1 MEKSFVHRLSLAGLF
16 ILCFLSCA
24 GQSDQESSPVPGISG
39 FTSSATTSEIALAAN
54 ISGNAEMISECGFL
68 LGPTGSESS
77 AFNAVRTGNS
87 FSIKVREFLFA
98 TEYEAVAY
106 ISNGRNI
113 IYSDVSKVMT
123 PAAPKEEQ
131 TVDLSA
137 GGTANCYVVSQ
148 SGLYKFQPTKGC
160 SNAPL
165 GNIAAVEVLWESLG
179 TAVAPKIG
187 QLVKEVDYVDG
198 CVCFKVPE
206 TFAEGNA
213 VVAAKDASGKI
224 LWSWHIWLTDQPKEQ
239 IYYRS
244 AGTMMDRNL
253 GATSSDAGSVGA
265 LGLLYQWGRKDPF
278 RGASSI
284 RSNTFV
290 RTTISWPSSVT
301 SDEATGTMAFSVA
314 NPTKYISRNSLNSDW
329 FWTGTSKKDTT
340 RWTSSNQQK
349 SIYDPCPAG
358 WRVPDGGKSGVWAKA
373 AGKSTEFND
382 TYDQTAEGIDFS
394 EFFGSATSIWYP
406 AAGCL
411 SSYDGALLDVGEA
424 GYWLSATHGA
434 TGAYRLYF
442 NDDGHV
448 IPVNIGSAGG
458 CSVRCTKE

>member
-1 MEKSFVHRLSLAGLF
+1 
-16 ILCFLSCA
+16 
-24 GQSDQESSPVPGISG
+24 
-39 FTSSATTSEIALAAN
+39 
-54 ISGNAEMISECGFL
+54 
-68 LGPTGSESS
+68 
-77 AFNAVRTGNS
+77 
-87 FSIKVREFLFA
+87 
-98 TEYEAVAY
+98 
-106 ISNGRNI
+106 
-113 IYSDVSKVMT
+113 MT

-253 GATSSDAGSVGA
+253 GATSSNTGNVGA

-284 RSNTFV
+284 SSNTFV

-301 SDEATGTMAFSVA
+301 SDEATGTLAFSVA
-314 NPTKYISRNSLNSDW
+314 NPTTYISRNSLNSDW

-340 RWTSSNQQK
+340 RWTGSNQQK

-373 AGKSTEFND
+373 AGQSTEFND
-382 TYDQTAEGIDFS
+382 TYDQATEGIDFS
-394 EFFGSATSIWYP
+394 RVFGPAASIWYP

-424 GYWLSATHGA
+424 GFWLSANHGT

-448 IPVNIGSAGG
+448 IPANIGSAGG